1 MKHINLHAAQGVNDC
16 RDLVCCIEGS
26 RGRLQSSFECR
37 APVLRYASG
46 AAVDAQA
53 MLSVV
58 GENSAMKKVA
68 NEVNER
74 LQRVIEQI

>member
-1 MKHINLHAAQGVNDC
+1 MIAEIWCVVLKAVAVGFNHPLTAAHLSFDT
-16 RDLVCCIEGS
+16 
-26 RGRLQSSFECR
+26 LQAR
-37 APVLRYASG
+37 QLTRH
-46 AAVDAQA
+46 A